1 MKKKIVGWGSLIS
14 LLGIIYLWTILKGI
28 AILDSI
34 EDIFDHDEEDSEEWE
49 DL

>member
-14 LLGIIYLWTILKGI
+14 LFGIIYLWTILKGI

>member
-1 MKKKIVGWGSLIS
+1 MKKGIIGWGSLIS

>member
-1 MKKKIVGWGSLIS
+1 MKKKIVGCGSLIS

>member
-14 LLGIIYLWTILKGI
+14 LLGIIYLWTILKGV

-34 EDIFDHDEEDSEEWE
+34 EDIFDHDDESEEWE
-49 DL
+49 EL